1 MHYFIQEVAQQEL
14 GAMQGFLR
22 RAQAI
27 YDDNLSA
34 YVKIVLRRPMGKILV
49 CTSIGKQGKSKPHSI
64 HYMYRNSSRV
74 WSAF

>member
-1 MHYFIQEVAQQEL
+1 MSLNRVNSSLRTDYFLENMHYFIQEVAQQEL

-49 CTSIGKQGKSKPHSI
+49 CTSIIEQGT
-64 HYMYRNSSRV
+64 
-74 WSAF
+74 